1 LFQPNSP
8 RRSPA
13 LSSPLKLF
21 LVLASIVVLLFVG
34 STVFFYSN
42 PVGVSLWMTRRA
54 LGSSGLEHRTV
65 DGPRGEQSL
74 WDGGRGRALVL
85 LHGMGDQAGAWA
97 RVARSLTRD
106 YRLVVPDLAGHG
118 DSEPQDGAL
127 TLDDLV
133 DALDAVLNAPDMPER
148 VVLVGHSLGGWVAVR
163 YTLEHP
169 DRVEHLVLV
178 DSLGLA
184 RELGNADFQDV
195 TFLPSTREQAARLVA
210 AQGPPEKRPLAD
222 FVLDDLV
229 QKVRQ
234 GPTRRLFRSL
244 RPEDYL
250 TPESVSETWPSTV
263 PVDLVWG
270 RQDALLPLEYAEALQ
285 RLFPEAGLHLL
296 GGCGHIP
303 QRHCGPDFRRVLARV
318 LGEPAAG

>member
-1 LFQPNSP
+1 M
-8 RRSPA
+8 
-13 LSSPLKLF
+13 
-21 LVLASIVVLLFVG
+21 LLFVG
-34 STVFFYSN
+34 SAVFFYSN

-54 LGSSGLEHRTV
+54 LGSAGLEHRTV
-65 DGPRGEQSL
+65 DGPRGEQSF
-74 WDGGRGRALVL
+74 WDGGQGRTLVL

-106 YRLVVPDLAGHG
+106 HRLVVPDLAGHG
-118 DSEPQDGAL
+118 ASEPRDGAL
-127 TLDDLV
+127 TLDDL
-133 DALDAVLNAPDMPER
+133 AASLDAVLSAPDMPEQ

-169 DRVEHLVLV
+169 GRVEHLVLV

-184 RELGNADFQDV
+184 RELGNPEEPDQEEI
-195 TFLPSTREQAARLVA
+195 TFLPSNRRQAARLVA
-210 AQGPPEKRPLAD
+210 AQGPPETRPLAN

-229 QKVRQ
+229 QKIRQ

-250 TPESVSETWPSTV
+250 TPRGVGELWPAAV

-270 RQDALLPLEYAEALQ
+270 RQDGLLSQDYAEALQ
-285 RLFPEAGLHLL
+285 RLFPDAGLHLL
-296 GGCGHIP
+296 DGCGHIP
-303 QRHCGPDFRRVLARV
+303 QRHCSQDFRRLLARV
-318 LGEPAAG
+318 LTDSKAG